1 MSKCFMPFCLISEII
16 QREAE
21 LSVTLSSLKNF
32 DIKPKMACNICFM
45 IYTPRATQSQS
56 EC

>member
-1 MSKCFMPFCLISEII
+1 MPFCLISEII

-21 LSVTLSSLKNF
+21 LSITLSSLKNF
-32 DIKPKMACNICFM
+32 DIKPKMAWNICFI
-45 IYTPRATQSQS
+45 IYTTKTTQSQS

>member
-1 MSKCFMPFCLISEII
+1 MPFCLMSEII

-45 IYTPRATQSQS
+45 ICTPRATQSQS